1 MWCTVLLLALV
12 ATVDPVRLGTSVVL
26 YSRPRPV
33 RHLVTFWLGGLTISA
48 VVALGVLF
56 GMRDFAVRTVHR
68 VQLAAAS
75 STAGD
80 VQITA
85 GLSILLI
92 AAVAAGLLSRQRT
105 RLAVPPLTS
114 TAVSRLSIRVHD
126 ALRAG
131 PPWVP
136 FVLGVGLL
144 LDFRYLAALTAIVAS
159 GAAAGTQVSAAALYT
174 VVTLAFIEIPLAS
187 QLAAPALTG
196 QVMSQV
202 HGWVKARR
210 RQVFVLV
217 IALLG
222 VFLMTRGMGH
232 A

>member
-1 MWCTVLLLALV
+1 M

-56 GMRDFAVRTVHR
+56 GMRDFALRTVHR
-68 VQLAAAS
+68 VQLATAS

-85 GLSILLI
+85 GVFVVLI
-92 AAVAAGLLSRQRT
+92 AAVAAGLLPRQRT
-105 RLAVPPLTS
+105 RLAVQPLTS
-114 TAVSRLSIRVHD
+114 TAVSKLSMRVHD

-131 PPWVP
+131 PLWVP

-144 LDFRYLAALTAIVAS
+144 TDFRYLAALTAIVAS
-159 GAAAGTQVSAAALYT
+159 GAAAGTQVSAAAPYT

-187 QLAAPALTG
+187 ERRHP
-196 QVMSQV
+196 
-202 HGWVKARR
+202 HGPGR
-210 RQVFVLV
+210 
-217 IALLG
+217 
-222 VFLMTRGMGH
+222 
-232 A
+232 